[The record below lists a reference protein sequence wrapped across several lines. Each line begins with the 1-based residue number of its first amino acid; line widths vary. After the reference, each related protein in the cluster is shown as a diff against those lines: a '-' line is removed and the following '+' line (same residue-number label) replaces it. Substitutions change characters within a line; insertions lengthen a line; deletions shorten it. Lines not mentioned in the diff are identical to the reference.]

1 MKEKIKFLVTLFTR
15 IVTCVLIFDVI
26 LLFIVKG
33 KDSSLSLVDII
44 GIMFVALMCSVLYL
58 PLLTDKTFSKRMMI
72 FLNVA
77 YFVIVNAITLLVGLL
92 LNWFKFTNIV
102 SFCALEVVIV
112 ATYVL
117 VMILFYKV
125 DVSTA
130 DKMNKKL
137 KELDR

>member
-1 MKEKIKFLVTLFTR
+1 MKEKIKFLVTLFPR

-26 LLFIVKG
+26 LLFIVNG
-33 KDSSLSLVDII
+33 KDSSLSIVDII

-77 YFVIVNAITLLVGLL
+77 YFVIVNAITLLVGLF

-102 SFCALEVVIV
+102 SFCALEGVIV

-130 DKMNKKL
+130 DKMNEKL

>member
-33 KDSSLSLVDII
+33 KDSSLSIVDII

-77 YFVIVNAITLLVGLL
+77 YFVIVNAITLLVGLF

-102 SFCALEVVIV
+102 SFCALEGVIV

-130 DKMNKKL
+130 DKMNEKL

>member
-33 KDSSLSLVDII
+33 KDSSLSIVDII
-44 GIMFVALMCSVLYL
+44 GIMFVALMCSVFYL

-77 YFVIVNAITLLVGLL
+77 YFVIVNAITLLAGLF

-102 SFCALEVVIV
+102 SFCALEGVIV

-130 DKMNKKL
+130 DKMNEKL

>member
-1 MKEKIKFLVTLFTR
+1 
-15 IVTCVLIFDVI
+15 
-26 LLFIVKG
+26 
-33 KDSSLSLVDII
+33 
-44 GIMFVALMCSVLYL
+44 MFVALMCSVLYL

-77 YFVIVNAITLLVGLL
+77 YFVIVNAITLLAGLF

-102 SFCALEVVIV
+102 SFCALEGVIV

-130 DKMNKKL
+130 DKMNEKL